1 MENKYFKNSVRFIL
15 TLFIA
20 GIGYEISN
28 AQIPGCHAAFTFSRA
43 GNTVTFTDSSWFDI
57 GPQST
62 TWTWSFGDGDTST
75 LQNPVHTYAATQSEY
90 VPCLTVTNC
99 STIGGLCCTDTHC
112 DTIHLGDPTGIAG
125 YTSGV
130 PGFLISPN
138 PANNYISI
146 LLPAENSDSQI
157 EILNALGETIIK
169 TENKNT
175 IDVSLLSKGVY
186 FIKVKERE
194 NFCIQ
199 KFIKQ

>member
-1 MENKYFKNSVRFIL
+1 MKNKYFKNSVRFIL
-15 TLFIA
+15 ILFIA
-20 GIGYEISN
+20 GIVCEIST
-28 AQIPGCHAAFTFSRA
+28 AQIPGCHAAFAFSRV
-43 GNTVTFTDSSWFDI
+43 GNTVTFIDSSWFDI

-62 TWTWSFGDGDTST
+62 TWTWNFGDGDTST

-112 DTIHLGDPTGIAG
+112 DTIRLGDPTGIAG
-125 YTSGV
+125 YASSR
-130 PGFLISPN
+130 PDFLIFPN

-146 LLPAENSDSQI
+146 SLPAENSDSQI

-169 TENKNT
+169 TVNKNA
-175 IDVSLLSKGVY
+175 IDVSLFSKGVY
-186 FIKVKERE
+186 FIKVQARE